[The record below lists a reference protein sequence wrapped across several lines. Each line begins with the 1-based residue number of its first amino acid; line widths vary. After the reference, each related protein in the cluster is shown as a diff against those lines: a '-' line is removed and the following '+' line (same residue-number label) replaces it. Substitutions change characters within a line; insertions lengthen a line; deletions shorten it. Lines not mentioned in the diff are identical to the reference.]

1 MDLKTFLQLFVLVV
15 RALDGTIF
23 VEGNL
28 FDVDFSAQRENILP
42 NSARPAN
49 SSRVFYGIMMDA
61 GSTGTRIHVYSFIQE
76 DPDGLPYLHN
86 ETFHSEEI
94 GLSSYVNTPE
104 EAGKLV
110 RELLKVATSA
120 VPRAMWHKTPLVLR
134 ATAGF
139 RLLPADKAH
148 VLIEEI
154 KEVFSQSPFLVTSR
168 SVSIIDGTYEGIL
181 AWVSL
186 NFLMGHLHV
195 DMKRSAG
202 VLDLGGASTQ
212 ISFLPKC
219 QKTVNKAPT
228 DHVAKLEILNTTYL
242 LYTHSYLKNGLKVAR
257 LLTLGALGDA
267 DPGKKVFK
275 SLCLPKNY
283 SDNYTFGGITYEVR
297 GNINGYNGYETC
309 YKEVLKA
316 IKGSVRKPYNVHE
329 NMFHA
334 VAYYYDMAKDSGLIE
349 GSQDEHV
356 EVKRFKKKAKEVCG
370 DKSKDHYGK
379 PFDCMDLTYITA
391 LLTEGFGFQ
400 DSVGLQLTKKVK
412 GFESSW
418 ALGAMLE
425 YLHKV
430 RIP

>member
-15 RALDGTIF
+15 WALDGTF
-23 VEGNL
+23 CVEGKL
-28 FDVDFSAQRENILP
+28 FVDFSAQRENILA
-42 NSARPAN
+42 NSARSAN

-61 GSTGTRIHVYSFIQE
+61 GSTGTRIHVYAFIQE

-94 GLSSYVNTPE
+94 GLSSYVNTPV

-110 RELLKVATSA
+110 RELLKVATA
-120 VPRAMWHKTPLVLR
+120 VVPRDMWHVTPLVLR

-186 NFLMGHLHV
+186 NFLTGHLHV

-212 ISFLPKC
+212 ITFLPKC

-242 LYTHSYLKNGLKVAR
+242 LYSHSYLKNGLKVAR
-257 LLTLGALGDA
+257 LVTLGALSDA

-275 SLCLPKNY
+275 SLCLPRNY
-283 SDNYTFGGITYEVR
+283 SVNYTFGGITYEIS

-316 IKGSVRKPYNVHE
+316 IKGSVRKPYNIHE
-329 NMFHA
+329 NVFYA

-349 GSQDEHV
+349 GSQGEHV
-356 EVKRFKKKAKEVCG
+356 EVKRFKKKAKEVCS
-370 DKSKDHYGK
+370 DKSKDHYAK
-379 PFDCMDLTYITA
+379 PFECMDLTYITA